1 MRLDPSLDQK
11 DSMKTMLTG
20 AKMLNS
26 SPATANPL
34 RFTSQ

>member
-1 MRLDPSLDQK
+1 MHLYPNMDQQ

-26 SPATANPL
+26 SPATVNPL